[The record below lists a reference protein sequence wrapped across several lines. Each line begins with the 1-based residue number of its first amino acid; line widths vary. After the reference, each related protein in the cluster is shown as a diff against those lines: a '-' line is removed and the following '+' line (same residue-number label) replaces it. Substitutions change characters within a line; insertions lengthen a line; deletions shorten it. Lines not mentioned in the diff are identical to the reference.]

1 MSSQKRWNVRVSV
14 LLMGIA
20 GLMGASS
27 SVLGAESVLLGKAE
41 QLYQAAAKAQ
51 GSAQFDQA
59 ISLFGKVL
67 ELNPDYADAYL
78 NRGRLYLE
86 EDKLALAES
95 DFRQVTRLGP
105 AFADGFGKLGLVLIM
120 QGRAKD
126 ALIPAKRAYELDP
139 ANMNWVQN
147 LAHAYLLSGDEIRAK
162 TYYWQA
168 LKQVKEA
175 DEYDILIENI
185 KIYIQNGM
193 EVEACKRTMSWV
205 ENVHASLDGLK
216 QAGELNSKVVM
227 LHQAG
232 KYAEA
237 MPLAVQCAELRKKIL
252 GDDQWDFANSL
263 NNVALLYYAMGDYAK
278 ALPLYQQ
285 ALEID
290 KKALNEEHP
299 EYATSLNNIAELYR
313 AMGDY
318 TKALPF
324 FRQALEIRKNALGD
338 EHPDYANS
346 LNNLAGLYQMMG
358 DYDKALMLFQ
368 KARVIIKKSLGEAHP
383 EYARNLNNIASL
395 YVAMGDYATA
405 LPLYLKASEIWK
417 NALGERHPDYAAA
430 LDNLAGLYQRMG
442 DYSKSLPL
450 FQKSMEIRAAVLG
463 YGHPLYASSLDNLA
477 LLYSQ
482 RGEYSLALPL
492 FQQALEIRKKSLG
505 SAHPDYGQSLSNLAG
520 LYQSMGEFVLAQAL
534 YQQALEVDRKAL
546 GENHPDYAID
556 LNNLAGLY
564 DRTGEYVKA
573 LPMYQQAS
581 EIWKK
586 ALGEAHP
593 DYAISLN
600 NLAFLQGI
608 LKRYS
613 ESLAFFLQ
621 GQSIVNR
628 NISNVFTIGTEQQ
641 KLLFVHRHSSS
652 YFGALSL
659 VHRHFVNNEMALESV
674 LDLVLSRK
682 GIVFDAQARQHGV
695 IARSLDPDA
704 KRLWNELS
712 NQRAMLVKLMQNKPA
727 QMSGEDFQRRVAEF
741 QDNIAKQE
749 GQLAARSALVAE
761 EFKQRKITTKDV
773 AQILGKDAVLVEHV
787 KIRDFDWEHG
797 KWSDTWRYLAFIL
810 KGDGSVKLVDLGD
823 AEQLEQSV
831 QAALKPI
838 GVVGGDSARQADAT
852 RSLYDKLWQ
861 PIASAVGDAQRVVF
875 SPDGL
880 LNLVPFAA
888 MQDKD
893 GHYLIESKQIS
904 YVTSGRDLTRG
915 DLGFKPES
923 ELYLAANPQFDLAAQ
938 TGAGTDDSMHGAVR
952 SAGFDMHFS
961 ALPGTDEEARQI
973 PHQLSG
979 KQTVLTGSQ
988 ATEESV
994 LNIRRPRVMHLATH
1008 GFFMADQPGIA
1019 ALGTRGAE
1027 ALAGNA
1033 NSPSGAQAAAL
1044 PKGYENPLV
1053 RSGLAF
1059 AGANHARDAQDGRDG
1074 LLTALEVSSMDLHGT
1089 DLVTLSACE
1098 TGKGEIK
1105 SGEGVFGL
1113 RRAFALAGTAHLMMS
1128 LWPVSDEVTAKQMK
1142 TFYELYGKRTAPAA
1156 ALRQAQLATIA
1167 ELRSKKGQAEPALW
1181 APFIV
1186 QGK

>member
-1 MSSQKRWNVRVSV
+1 
-14 LLMGIA
+14 MGIA

-27 SVLGAESVLLGKAE
+27 SVLGAESVPLGKAE

-51 GSAQFDQA
+51 GGAQFDQA

-86 EDKLALAES
+86 EDKVALAES
-95 DFRQVTRLGP
+95 DFRQVTRLRP

-205 ENVHASLDGLK
+205 ENVHANHNSLRRAD
-216 QAGELNSKVVM
+216 ELDARAQQWVK
-227 LHQAG
+227 AG
-232 KYAEA
+232 KYDQAIPPTKEG
-237 MPLAVQCAELRKKIL
+237 LAIRKEVL
-252 GDDQWDFANSL
+252 GEKHPVYADSL
-263 NNVALLYYAMGDYAK
+263 NALVELFLFSGDYAS
-278 ALPLYQQ
+278 ALPLC
-285 ALEID
+285 
-290 KKALNEEHP
+290 
-299 EYATSLNNIAELYR
+299 
-313 AMGDY
+313 
-318 TKALPF
+318 
-324 FRQALEIRKNALGD
+324 
-338 EHPDYANS
+338 
-346 LNNLAGLYQMMG
+346 
-358 DYDKALMLFQ
+358 
-368 KARVIIKKSLGEAHP
+368 
-383 EYARNLNNIASL
+383 
-395 YVAMGDYATA
+395 
-405 LPLYLKASEIWK
+405 
-417 NALGERHPDYAAA
+417 
-430 LDNLAGLYQRMG
+430 
-442 DYSKSLPL
+442 
-450 FQKSMEIRAAVLG
+450 
-463 YGHPLYASSLDNLA
+463 
-477 LLYSQ
+477 
-482 RGEYSLALPL
+482 
-492 FQQALEIRKKSLG
+492 QQALEIRKS
-505 SAHPDYGQSLSNLAG
+505 
-520 LYQSMGEFVLAQAL
+520 V
-534 YQQALEVDRKAL
+534 
-546 GENHPDYAID
+546 
-556 LNNLAGLY
+556 
-564 DRTGEYVKA
+564 
-573 LPMYQQAS
+573 
-581 EIWKK
+581 
-586 ALGEAHP
+586 LGEAHP
-593 DYAISLN
+593 DYATSLN
-600 NLAFLQGI
+600 NLAVLYLSMGDYARALPLQRRELEITGKALGEKHADYAKSLNNLAAIHVKMRDYAQALPLLQQALEIRKHALGESHPDYAQSLNNLAVLYDDLGDYAKAIQLYRQAAAIDRASGEEYAAYAADLNNLALLYIKIGDNAQALPLLQQALEITKKSLGEEHPSYAIRLNNLAGLQGI
-608 LKRYS
+608 IGNS
-613 ESLAFFLQ
+613 AESLALFLRA
-621 GQSIVNR
+621 QSVVNK
-628 NISNVFTIGTEQQ
+628 NIDNIFAIGTEQQ
-641 KLLFVHRHSSS
+641 KLLFVEQQNGG
-652 YFGALSL
+652 YFSALSL
-659 VHRHFVNNEMALESV
+659 IHRRFAQDDVALKSA
-674 LDLVLSRK
+674 LDLVLARK
-682 GIVFDAQARQHGV
+682 GIVFDAQARQHGA

-727 QMSGEDFQRRVAEF
+727 QMSGEDYQRRVVEF

-761 EFKQRKITTKDV
+761 EFKQRKITTKEV
-773 AQILGKDAVLVEHV
+773 AQTLGTGRVLIEYA
-787 KIRDFDWEHG
+787 KIRDFDWGHG
-797 KWSDTWRYLAFIL
+797 KWSDIWRYLAFIL
-810 KGDGSVKLVDLGD
+810 HADGKIQLVDLGD
-823 AEQLEQSV
+823 AYKLESTV

-838 GVVGGDSARQADAT
+838 SIIGRNADDQQDAT
-852 RSLYDKLWQ
+852 RILYQQLWQ
-861 PIASAVGDAQRVVF
+861 PVSAAVGDAQRVVF

-961 ALPGTDEEARQI
+961 ALPGTAEEARQI